1 MPIEQAPA
9 PEQNTPP
16 QPLSKQNQLIKLY
29 KDNLDRIQ
37 RGEISIRQ
45 LVENNGMKYGWAR
58 KVLSQLG
65 MKLKKPTKQEANE
78 WQQLPEEQKVA
89 RRKIL
94 GEKLDAGGARE
105 VLRGFMWTPNDML
118 TANTADLSG
127 TLVITMKGYL
137 DAYGI
142 DGLGDLGD
150 YTKKKTFDEAVR
162 YLNDLSYLQ
171 EAKKDLREPSA
182 HWTSITS
189 HLRTLKSL
197 YKKYEQISGERITDR
212 IQLEQVIRR
221 LCLSLSPTI
230 MNEIGTMLTL
240 NSGRGGFG
248 SIDNMG
254 RMTSPRFNPKMFVDH
269 E

>member
-16 QPLSKQNQLIKLY
+16 QPLSKQDRLVQLY
-29 KDNLDRIQ
+29 NGNLDRLQ
-37 RGEISIRQ
+37 SGEITIRQ
-45 LVENNGMKYGWAR
+45 LVENNGMEYGWAR
-58 KVLSQLG
+58 KTLSQRG
-65 MKLKKPTKQEANE
+65 MKLKKQIKREIDA

-94 GEKLDAGGARE
+94 ADKLDAGGARE

-118 TANTADLSG
+118 TANTGDLSG
-127 TLVITMKGYL
+127 TLVIAMKGYV

-142 DGLGDLGD
+142 DGLGALGD
-150 YTKKKTFDEAVR
+150 YTQKKTFDEAVR

-230 MNEIGTMLTL
+230 MNQLGTMLTL
-240 NSGRGGFG
+240 SSGHGGPWV
-248 SIDNMG
+248 DNMG
-254 RMTSPRFNPKMFVDH
+254 RMSSPRFNPKQFV
-269 E
+269 ERE